1 MGELDQRLCRS
12 TVSLNHVHGEKPLW
26 GKVHERAFGQEES
39 ETGLRVLSPK
49 KAGAEIKAERS
60 RLPHEDEV
68 AVGSTMR
75 AGSTETSK
83 QRPRAGPSWKGH
95 SDQDAGR
102 RDWTGTCSCR
112 ATAGFPRVCGSHRT
126 LCRVDG
132 YGHSGYQSPSS
143 PADPRRRWWWERGGA
158 RRRPTGPNVFLLWD
172 RTHVPVTPDHPGLRG
187 DAIPWALQ
195 LGQDFNVCPRPDTQV
210 LT

>member
-1 MGELDQRLCRS
+1 MGELDQRLGRS

-26 GKVHERAFGQEES
+26 GKVHERAFGQKS
-39 ETGLRVLSPK
+39 QRQVCVFYLSK
-49 KAGAEIKAERS
+49 KAGAEIKAQRS
-60 RLPHEDEV
+60 RLSHEDEV

-112 ATAGFPRVCGSHRT
+112 ATAGFP
-126 LCRVDG
+126 
-132 YGHSGYQSPSS
+132 
-143 PADPRRRWWWERGGA
+143 
-158 RRRPTGPNVFLLWD
+158 
-172 RTHVPVTPDHPGLRG
+172 
-187 DAIPWALQ
+187 
-195 LGQDFNVCPRPDTQV
+195 
-210 LT
+210 

>member
-1 MGELDQRLCRS
+1 MGELDQRLGRS

-26 GKVHERAFGQEES
+26 GEVHERAFGQKS
-39 ETGLRVLSPK
+39 QRQVCVFYLSK
-49 KAGAEIKAERS
+49 KAGAEIKAQRS
-60 RLPHEDEV
+60 RLSHEDEV

-112 ATAGFPRVCGSHRT
+112 ATAGFPRVCGSHET

-143 PADPRRRWWWERGGA
+143 PADPEAKVVVRMGRGK
-158 RRRPTGPNVFLLWD
+158 GPNVFLPWD

-195 LGQDFNVCPRPDTQV
+195 LGRGFNVCPRPDTQV